1 MKTPV
6 ERLIEA
12 VENGYNSNEVLWRE
26 WKNTVLEAEK
36 DLIKEAFFCGDNS
49 EFHLNVPN
57 INSVNDFMAWYRSRP

>member
-12 VENGYNSNEVLWRE
+12 VENGYNSNDVLWKE
-26 WKNTVLEAEK
+26 WKNTILEAEK
-36 DLIKEAFFCGDNS
+36 DLIKEAFLCGDNS

-57 INSVNDFMAWYRSRP
+57 INSGNDFMVWYLSRP